1 MNEQTRTLAQ
11 ALGWLND
18 GHKVAVATVVDTWG
32 SSPCPAGSLLAIR
45 DDGRFEGSVSG
56 GCIEGSVVSEALAVL
71 DEGRPRLVEYGI
83 PDDRAWEV
91 GLACG
96 GRLSVFVEAAAEPAM
111 VRALVDNPPLALVTD
126 LDSGRHA
133 LVDAAGVSGDLTLAP
148 EMVEDA
154 RAALAQ
160 DRSLRLG
167 ANDRNLFATVFS
179 HRSRMIIVGAV
190 HIAQALA
197 PMAALAGFAVTVV
210 DPRLS
215 FASPERFAG
224 FTLSHEWPDEALAAI
239 GVDGQTAVVTLS
251 HDPKLDDPA
260 LQAALRSP
268 AFYVGALGSRKTQAS
283 RRERLRGLGFGDDD
297 LARIHGP
304 IGLDL
309 GGRRA
314 GEIAVAI
321 LAQIIA
327 ARYGKA
333 PEGLRSQM

>member
-1 MNEQTRTLAQ
+1 MTEQTRTLAQ
-11 ALGWLND
+11 VLDWLNH
-18 GHKVAVATVVDTWG
+18 GRKVAVATVVDAWG
-32 SSPCPAGSLLAIR
+32 SSPCPAGSLLAIC

-56 GCIEGSVVSEALAVL
+56 GCIEGSVVTEALAVL
-71 DEGRPRLVEYGI
+71 DEGRPRLMEYGI

-133 LVDAAGVSGDLTLAP
+133 LVGAAGVTGDLPLVP
-148 EMVEDA
+148 EVIEDA
-154 RAALAQ
+154 RAALGE
-160 DRSLRLG
+160 DRSRRLAG
-167 ANDRNLFATVFS
+167 ADRHLFATVFS
-179 HRSRMIIVGAV
+179 RQLRLIVIGAV
-190 HIAQALA
+190 HIAQILA
-197 PMAALAGFAVTVV
+197 PMASMAGFRVTVV
-210 DPRLS
+210 DPRQS
-215 FASPERFAG
+215 FASPERFSG
-224 FTLSHEWPDEALAAI
+224 LDVSHDWPDEALAASAL
-239 GVDGQTAVVTLS
+239 DDQTAVVTLS

-260 LQAALRSP
+260 LQVALRSP
-268 AFYVGALGSRKTQAS
+268 AFYIGALGSRKTQAS
-283 RRERLRGLGFGDDD
+283 RSERLRSLGFGADD

-309 GGRRA
+309 GGRHA
-314 GEIAVAI
+314 AEIAVAI

-333 PEGLRSQM
+333 PAGRAPQM